1 MFGHIYEGRRVFVTG
16 HTGFKGSW
24 LTAWLLQMGAEVAGF
39 SDVVPTSPSHFDV
52 IGLGGRIRDYRGD
65 VRDRKALVEAMWE
78 FKPEIVFHLAAQ
90 ALVRASYD
98 NPADTIEVNAMGTLN
113 VLEAVR
119 VTPSVEAVVSITSD
133 KAYRNDEWVWGYRE
147 TDHLGGYDPYSASK
161 GCAEIIA
168 HSYFKSFFGDPVN
181 APYCATTRAGNVI
194 GGGDWAADRIVPD
207 CARAWSG
214 QGSGN
219 PQPARHPSVAAC
231 AGAAFRLPVARRE
244 VVRRAP
250 RRREGGKGRRLP

>member
-65 VRDRKALVEAMWE
+65 VRDRKALVEAMRE

-98 NPADTIEVNAMGTLN
+98 NPADTIEVLS
-113 VLEAVR
+113 L
-119 VTPSVEAVVSITSD
+119 I
-133 KAYRNDEWVWGYRE
+133 
-147 TDHLGGYDPYSASK
+147 H
-161 GCAEIIA
+161 I
-168 HSYFKSFFGDPVN
+168 
-181 APYCATTRAGNVI
+181 
-194 GGGDWAADRIVPD
+194 
-207 CARAWSG
+207 
-214 QGSGN
+214 
-219 PQPARHPSVAAC
+219 
-231 AGAAFRLPVARRE
+231 
-244 VVRRAP
+244 
-250 RRREGGKGRRLP
+250 

>member
-39 SDVVPTSPSHFDV
+39 SDAVPTGPSHFDV
-52 IGLGGRIRDYRGD
+52 IGLGGRIRDCRGD
-65 VRDRKALVEAMWE
+65 VRDRKALVEAMRE

-181 APYCATTRAGNVI
+181 
-194 GGGDWAADRIVPD
+194 D
-207 CARAWSG
+207 
-214 QGSGN
+214 
-219 PQPARHPSVAAC
+219 
-231 AGAAFRLPVARRE
+231 L
-244 VVRRAP
+244 
-250 RRREGGKGRRLP
+250 K

>member
-39 SDVVPTSPSHFDV
+39 SEAVPTSPSHFDV

-65 VRDRKALVEAMWE
+65 VRDRKALVEAMRE

-119 VTPSVEAVVSITSD
+119 VTPSVEAVQRRMGV
-133 KAYRNDEWVWGYRE
+133 G
-147 TDHLGGYDPYSASK
+147 
-161 GCAEIIA
+161 
-168 HSYFKSFFGDPVN
+168 
-181 APYCATTRAGNVI
+181 
-194 GGGDWAADRIVPD
+194 
-207 CARAWSG
+207 
-214 QGSGN
+214 
-219 PQPARHPSVAAC
+219 
-231 AGAAFRLPVARRE
+231 LP
-244 VVRRAP
+244 
-250 RRREGGKGRRLP
+250 